1 MGRKT
6 DLNIE
11 EAAKIMQKE
20 AQYIRLGLQQKSLD
34 FGSAVQKPNGKW
46 SYHLVP
52 RGLQQYMRLTE
63 EEFEDRLRKVREE

>member
-52 RGLQQYMRLTE
+52 RKFCNYMDITE
-63 EEFEDRLRKVREE
+63 EEFEKKLKRIREG